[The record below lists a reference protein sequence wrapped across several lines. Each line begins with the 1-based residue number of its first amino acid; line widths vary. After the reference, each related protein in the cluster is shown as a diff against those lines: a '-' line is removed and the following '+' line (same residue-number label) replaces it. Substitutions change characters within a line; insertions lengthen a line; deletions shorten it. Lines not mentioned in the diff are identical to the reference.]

1 MKDGNVFH
9 STDFIAKERKDNM
22 KHHQVAGAVVKGLA
36 AGAVVGTAAYM
47 IAGNSKK
54 KTASMIKKKRRSC
67 LFRKFRS
74 FWKSIQNARMIS
86 DT

>member
-1 MKDGNVFH
+1 
-9 STDFIAKERKDNM
+9 M

-54 KTASMIKKKRRSC
+54 KTASMIKKNAGKALRAVDNQKERLLKRR
-67 LFRKFRS
+67 RS
-74 FWKSIQNARMIS
+74 F
-86 DT
+86 

>member
-1 MKDGNVFH
+1 
-9 STDFIAKERKDNM
+9 M

-54 KTASMIKKKRRSC
+54 KTASMIKKNAGKALRAVGGVIENKKKT
-67 LFRKFRS
+67 LFLIMCQKIYR
-74 FWKSIQNARMIS
+74 N
-86 DT
+86 